1 MSSVRRKIKP
11 GLRLKTLRG
20 SVAPTYTS
28 LQSELVMLLHQKERL
43 EQEERILSA
52 RLDEIRQGLLQVT
65 LQAGSIRERAL
76 ALEGASNA
84 AVRHEATNDKN
95 EPLDETARIRDRG
108 RGMHFKQMTLHY

>member
-43 EQEERILSA
+43 EQEERLLSA
-52 RLDEIRQGLLQVT
+52 RLEEVRQALALVSQ
-65 LQAGSIRERAL
+65 QSDSIRERAL
-76 ALEGASNA
+76 AMEGVSKAKKTAGAEANQPA
-84 AVRHEATNDKN
+84 DEAT
-95 EPLDETARIRDRG
+95 RIRDRG